1 MASFSSLRKRVE
13 DREQKRE
20 FFKTSLQGL
29 SAYDR
34 HKKFI
39 VDYVNFYKQGQQ
51 KDASSS
57 SSARP
62 IRTDHDTLRETYRFI
77 RTEEDDAGA
86 TWEQRLARRY
96 YNKLFREYCLADMT
110 RYKENAIGLRWR
122 TEQEVIT
129 GKGQFICGAKGCNE
143 RQGLRSFEVN
153 FSYREEG
160 QLKQALVKLRVCPK
174 HSYQLN
180 YRKEKEMERK
190 QRREE
195 KEKRKE
201 KERQMREE
209 RRPKRR

>member
-110 RYKENAIGLRWR
+110 RYKENA
-122 TEQEVIT
+122 
-129 GKGQFICGAKGCNE
+129 FICGAKGCNE